1 MPIPAPPPGFAV
13 HGGALSWL
21 PRGNVAANSTNNGP
35 ATAAKGMA
43 ALHDAMQGLPY
54 DQGRATMAAALGAR
68 VASAL
73 DDANAGMDMQF
84 VRISPSAG
92 SRAQMFGGERVCR

>member
-13 HGGALSWL
+13 HGGALSCL
-21 PRGNVAANSTNNGP
+21 PHGNVAANSTSSGP
-35 ATAAKGMA
+35 PTAAKGMA
-43 ALHDAMQGLPY
+43 ALHDAMQGQPC
-54 DQGRATMAAALGAR
+54 DQEGANMAAALGAR
-68 VASAL
+68 VATAL
-73 DDANAGMDMQF
+73 EDANAGMDMQF